1 MEEKKC
7 AGPNCDECQ
16 RRAQEEKEND
26 EMTFAV
32 LLALV
37 PMLTLTLFGSAGLI

>member
-1 MEEKKC
+1 MGETKC
-7 AGPNCDECQ
+7 QGPDCQECE
-16 RRAQEEKEND
+16 RRAQEEIENG

-37 PMLTLTLFGSAGLI
+37 PMLTLTLFGNMGLI